1 EHETTARVDSALL
14 ERARAEQ
21 AALQE
26 LWENTPAR
34 LLEQAGAP
42 DLNALLRHLARRMF
56 LSPRLKAVLQE
67 RLEPSR
73 PRGEGGRRA
82 RTLRMTGR
90 THFLVAALVAGS
102 LFSGVARAGQAP
114 AQAPAPGLAAKW
126 EDLLLLEAIRY
137 LRLSPAQLEAMLPL
151 ARSAE
156 DRLARLT
163 QEAAAALATLE
174 ASRGRTARRWSA
186 APPGTRNPR
195 RAPCASGRRCRSA
208 APAPRPRS
216 LTSWHRGWR
225 RS

>member
-1 EHETTARVDSALL
+1 
-14 ERARAEQ
+14 
-21 AALQE
+21 
-26 LWENTPAR
+26 
-34 LLEQAGAP
+34 
-42 DLNALLRHLARRMF
+42 
-56 LSPRLKAVLQE
+56 
-67 RLEPSR
+67 
-73 PRGEGGRRA
+73 
-82 RTLRMTGR
+82 MTRR

-174 ASRGRTARRWSA
+174 GIARQNREALVGGAAGDPESQASALRQREAMQERRS
-186 APPGTRNPR
+186 
-195 RAPCASGRRCRSA
+195 RAEAEIVDEL
-208 APAPRPRS
+208 APRLAKI
-216 LTSWHRGWR
+216 LTREQVLRACLLALGKEPPDPVKSPALLDPPA
-225 RS
+225 